1 MTDADFVKAWRSR
14 MGLSQEE
21 AAKRLGYKRGSS
33 ISQFENGHDTLPIKT
48 RMLMDLLELH
58 ETFPTGAKS

>member
-1 MTDADFVKAWRSR
+1 

-48 RMLMDLLELH
+48 RMLMDLIELH